1 MADRGVADVSPG
13 DPDRT
18 TPPGLPSIPIGHDAG
33 MAPLT
38 WEALRVIV
46 HVLAATVWVG
56 GQIVLAALVPALR
69 THGREVT
76 RAAARRFN
84 LVAWP
89 AYALLVVTGVGNVIA
104 AGGGGGAYRTTL
116 VVKVALVALSG
127 IAAVLH
133 LRAHSGPGLAVW
145 GGITLVS
152 AVGAAVLG
160 VLLGG

>member
-1 MADRGVADVSPG
+1 M
-13 DPDRT
+13 
-18 TPPGLPSIPIGHDAG
+18 I
-33 MAPLT
+33 PLT
-38 WEALRVIV
+38 WEALRVSV

-69 THGREVT
+69 PHGREVT

-89 AYALLVVTGVGNVIA
+89 AYAVLVVTGVGNLLAV
-104 AGGGGGAYRTTL
+104 GGGGGAYRTTL
-116 VVKVALVALSG
+116 AVKLVLVAVSG
-127 IAAVLH
+127 LAALLH
-133 LRAHSGPGLAVW
+133 LRARTARGLA
-145 GGITLVS
+145 GYGSLTLVS